1 MKINLIANIDKVL
14 IGFCYTAETEI
25 TIGREVGNTIAPLAV
40 EGLSRRHAKIY
51 VKDGKWILED
61 LGSMNGTFRQ
71 GQKIEGP
78 VELNKHDMLQFGK
91 FEVSVDDVDAA
102 EAPVAPVA
110 APIAAKPPVAPAVVP
125 VAPAAA
131 EPVATPAAKP
141 AEPAAPAPAQAAE
154 KPAEPAATAAAA
166 APAASPTVKV
176 GRPTLPGAKPAILKP
191 GVKLPP
197 KPVIGAGVKL
207 PPRPTIGAGVKLPP
221 KPTIGA
227 GVKLPPK
234 PVIGAGVKLPPKKP
248 IAPIKPVSGPVA
260 DLTPVE

>member
-102 EAPVAPVA
+102 EIPA
-110 APIAAKPPVAPAVVP
+110 APA
-125 VAPAAA
+125 
-131 EPVATPAAKP
+131 
-141 AEPAAPAPAQAAE
+141 AAPAPAPAASAPAPSPVPAPTPAPTPAPAPSPTPAPAPAPSPAPVE
-154 KPAEPAATAAAA
+154 KPAEPPA

-248 IAPIKPVSGPVA
+248 VPAIKPVSGPVA

>member
-102 EAPVAPVA
+102 EVPA
-110 APIAAKPPVAPAVVP
+110 APA
-125 VAPAAA
+125 
-131 EPVATPAAKP
+131 
-141 AEPAAPAPAQAAE
+141 AAPAPAPVSAPAPAAAPAPTPTPAPSPSPAPAPAAA
-154 KPAEPAATAAAA
+154 PAEQPAAVA

-207 PPRPTIGAGVKLPP
+207 PP
-221 KPTIGA
+221 
-227 GVKLPPK
+227 
-234 PVIGAGVKLPPKKP
+234 KKP

>member
-102 EAPVAPVA
+102 EVPA
-110 APIAAKPPVAPAVVP
+110 APA
-125 VAPAAA
+125 
-131 EPVATPAAKP
+131 
-141 AEPAAPAPAQAAE
+141 AAPAPAPVSAPAPAPAPAPTPTPAPSPSPIPSPSPTPSPAPAPAAA
-154 KPAEPAATAAAA
+154 PAEQPAAVA

>member
-102 EAPVAPVA
+102 EV
-110 APIAAKPPVAPAVVP
+110 
-125 VAPAAA
+125 PAALHL
-131 EPVATPAAKP
+131 
-141 AEPAAPAPAQAAE
+141 
-154 KPAEPAATAAAA
+154 
-166 APAASPTVKV
+166 SLHLHLHL
-176 GRPTLPGAKPAILKP
+176 R
-191 GVKLPP
+191 
-197 KPVIGAGVKL
+197 L
-207 PPRPTIGAGVKLPP
+207 PPRQLPLPRLQSSRPPSPRPPPRRRSRSGVLRFPVQSPP
-221 KPTIGA
+221 FSSPA
-227 GVKLPPK
+227 
-234 PVIGAGVKLPPKKP
+234 
-248 IAPIKPVSGPVA
+248 
-260 DLTPVE
+260 

>member
-91 FEVSVDDVDAA
+91 FEVSVDDVDAT

-110 APIAAKPPVAPAVVP
+110 APIAAKPPVAPAVAP

-141 AEPAAPAPAQAAE
+141 AEPAAPAEQ
-154 KPAEPAATAAAA
+154 PAAVA

-234 PVIGAGVKLPPKKP
+234 PVIGAGIKLPPKKP
-248 IAPIKPVSGPVA
+248 ISPIKPVAGPVA

>member
-102 EAPVAPVA
+102 EV
-110 APIAAKPPVAPAVVP
+110 
-125 VAPAAA
+125 
-131 EPVATPAAKP
+131 
-141 AEPAAPAPAQAAE
+141 PAAPAPVSA
-154 KPAEPAATAAAA
+154 PAPAPTPTPAPSPSPTPSPAPAPVA

>member
-102 EAPVAPVA
+102 EVPA
-110 APIAAKPPVAPAVVP
+110 APA
-125 VAPAAA
+125 
-131 EPVATPAAKP
+131 
-141 AEPAAPAPAQAAE
+141 AAPAPAPVSAPAPAAAAPAASAPTPSPAPTPAPSPAPAPAPAPSPAPVE
-154 KPAEPAATAAAA
+154 KPAEPPT

>member
-102 EAPVAPVA
+102 EV
-110 APIAAKPPVAPAVVP
+110 PA
-125 VAPAAA
+125 APAAA
-131 EPVATPAAKP
+131 PAPAPAAPAAPAPTPAP
-141 AEPAAPAPAQAAE
+141 APAAPAPAPAPAAA
-154 KPAEPAATAAAA
+154 PAEQPAAVA

-234 PVIGAGVKLPPKKP
+234 PVIGAGIKLPPKKP
-248 IAPIKPVSGPVA
+248 ISPIKPVSGPVA